1 MSFVKSALILLQF
14 LIVALHES
22 GTSKAL
28 LCPWLN
34 NIKVYIT
41 VNSCIIVKLLFYI
54 INYYLY
60 CFEILH
66 VYLIFQLNFC
76 GYIPITKL
84 NSSNL
89 QIR

>member
-34 NIKVYIT
+34 NIKV
-41 VNSCIIVKLLFYI
+41 IIIYI

-66 VYLIFQLNFC
+66 VYFIFQLNFC